1 MKVWMKPLGILLLLT
16 ASLPLAAQGLS
27 SRGRVDRFGG
37 QVQWRWDVDFHY
49 FFVNGEFD
57 ASGSSV
63 VPSGTIHAAVL
74 VPTVSAQIRQSRNIL
89 HSLTVGGDFQHDM
102 GSQTWKD
109 FPREGVVYYDGVVRL
124 PRGVFEGIAG
134 IFPRERMA
142 CRWSE
147 AFFTDKNRFL
157 DRNFEGM
164 LLKWTTPRLRTEVA
178 LDWMG
183 ARGYDRKER
192 FQFLFCGDWKAL
204 PERRLTLGWN
214 TDYYHYAGSEV
225 APGVVENYLA
235 HFWLR
240 TDFSAHT
247 SMQQLSLQAGVLPAF
262 QRDHRDYEHPF
273 IPVGGEV
280 EAVAR
285 RWNVTLSNT
294 CYFGG
299 DLQPFFGGVDTAGR
313 PLADNLYFGSRF
325 YTGFYDRINLSW
337 EPRIASFVHLRLFAR
352 AYFAGAGFMG
362 WQSIVSLRFDAGAPI
377 RSRR

>member
-1 MKVWMKPLGILLLLT
+1 MKVWMRPLGILLLLT
-16 ASLPLAAQGLS
+16 ASLPLAGQGVS
-27 SRGRVDRFGG
+27 SGGRADRSVGL
-37 QVQWRWDVDFHY
+37 VQWRWDVDFHY
-49 FFVNGEFD
+49 YFDNGEFD
-57 ASGSSV
+57 ASESGV
-63 VPSGTIHAAVL
+63 VKSGTVHAAVL
-74 VPTVSAQIRQSRNIL
+74 VPTVSAQVRSSRRVL
-89 HSLTVGGDFQHDM
+89 HALTVGGDFQHDM

-109 FPREGVVYYDGVVRL
+109 LPREGILFYDGVVRL

-134 IFPRERMA
+134 VFPRERMSF
-142 CRWSE
+142 RWSE
-147 AFFTDKNRFL
+147 AFFSDRNRFL

-164 LLKWTTPRLRTEVA
+164 LLKWTAPRLRAEVA

-183 ARGYDRKER
+183 AKGYNRKER
-192 FQFLFCGDWKAL
+192 FQFLFYGDWRVL

-235 HFWLR
+235 HFWLC
-240 TDFSAHT
+240 TDVSAYT
-247 SMQQLSLQAGVLPAF
+247 SFQQLSLQAGVLPAF
-262 QRDHRDYEHPF
+262 QRDHRDYEHPL

-285 RWNVTLSNT
+285 RWNVILSNT

-299 DLQPFFGGVDTAGR
+299 DLQPFYGGVDAAGR

-325 YTGFYDRINLSW
+325 YTGFYDRVCVAW
-337 EPRIASFVHLRLFAR
+337 EPRIAPYVHLRVAAR
-352 AYFAGAGFMG
+352 AHFTPAGFQG
-362 WQSIVSLRFDAGAPI
+362 WQSVLSLRFDTGAPI